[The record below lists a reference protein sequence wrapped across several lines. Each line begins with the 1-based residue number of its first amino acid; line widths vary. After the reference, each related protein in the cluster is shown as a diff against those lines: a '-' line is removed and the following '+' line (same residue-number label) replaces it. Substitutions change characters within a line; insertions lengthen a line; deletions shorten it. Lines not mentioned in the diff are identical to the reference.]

1 MDRNQLVQ
9 LIQENIMTTGEVL
22 EELKISRAALS
33 NLKNKGILVPI
44 KEGVYLKEDV
54 LNRRKQQLKG
64 QVKYVEG
71 NTFLQM
77 LQKTDPEIKEFR
89 KIRGQTI
96 DEVMAQFRALE
107 AEGWELF
114 HEPQYFTSDKNNFFF
129 AIAIKK

>member
-1 MDRNQLVQ
+1 MDRNQLAQ
-9 LIQENIMTTGEVL
+9 FIRDNIMTTGEVL

-54 LNRRKQQLKG
+54 LNRKKQQLKG

-77 LQKTDPEIKEFR
+77 LQKTDPEIKEF
-89 KIRGQTI
+89 KKLRGQTV
-96 DEVMAQFRALE
+96 DEVMAQFKALE
-107 AEGWELF
+107 TVGWELF
-114 HEPQYFTSDKNNFFF
+114 HEPQPFTSDNNNSFF